1 MSQRLWAL
9 RAKVVGGGC
18 RSRPGGGPCSDEWTP
33 SLTRRRPQAESL
45 PGGGSRLR
53 GKGSRVSEV
62 RVHHPRSP
70 LSAPQPNERG
80 AAATPTERTGTWSAP
95 QPNRVDTKQRY
106 WAVLAVVRSVGVGLV
121 PTSFGWGAEHVAG
134 RGLRPDALHARSSR
148 PPNWRAGDSRTR
160 LSSMISWALLCV
172 SAESVEIRPLGTVEA

>member
-80 AAATPTERTGTWSAP
+80 AAATPTERNGDLERP
-95 QPNRVDTKQRY
+95 
-106 WAVLAVVRSVGVGLV
+106 
-121 PTSFGWGAEHVAG
+121 PTEQSRHKTTLLGCSSCRSFGWGGVG
-134 RGLRPDALHARSSR
+134 SYFVRLGC
-148 PPNWRAGDSRTR
+148 RTR
-160 LSSMISWALLCV
+160 RRAWS
-172 SAESVEIRPLGTVEA
+172 ET